1 MESGE
6 SIARQREPK
15 RCLDLA
21 SEDSRSFPGHS
32 VNFLKKRHRKVVL
45 RGSGAIS
52 KHQKSM
58 GGSVSTE
65 KGGPILDGVYQ
76 QLLKRGIQYFL
87 PSSRLEIAGRV
98 QESRPEIVFHAASE
112 ARLSFEWLGTRYT
125 LTNHREFSDHEQRMV
140 RSIGKFLSTRYEL
153 LFESEAAARN
163 MPIYGGLTEDRY
175 VSTFLDG
182 TVFHDAKSA
191 STLSDRISEAIEVLR
206 ISALS
211 SYEDKRISTGALL
224 FGSLPDACHKLPRR
238 PKDALPYSS
247 ELTSIRS
254 FHRICDGLRTIALV
268 DNSGLMVELVDVQEW
283 ARPFNQMPLPVPTT
297 RRYRT
302 HSQATLCGGH
312 ICLVLTPKGEI
323 KIFGEGV
330 QLFSFFDGRWHLTDA
345 VTKYQAW
352 QLAIGRPELAERVF
366 SAGLNLAE
374 HRRGGMFVVLEDPRH
389 TSQLVS
395 GPDLLEGDKWERT
408 GAKNQLHYLLRK
420 TRANELSTAVLES
433 IAQID
438 GSVVLDRDSRL
449 LAFGAILR
457 YVPSVNEN
465 EEIGEGGRTAAAIG
479 ASNLGDVLMVSEGG
493 QLSFYQK
500 GHCVWT
506 Q

>member
-1 MESGE
+1 MTRLVSKESG
-6 SIARQREPK
+6 
-15 RCLDLA
+15 
-21 SEDSRSFPGHS
+21 GT
-32 VNFLKKRHRKVVL
+32 V
-45 RGSGAIS
+45 
-52 KHQKSM
+52 
-58 GGSVSTE
+58 
-65 KGGPILDGVYQ
+65 LDGLYQ
-76 QLLKRGIQYFL
+76 QLLRRGVQYFL
-87 PSSRLEIAGRV
+87 PSSHFDMVGRV
-98 QESRPEIVFHAASE
+98 RESTPEVVFHPTSQAG
-112 ARLSFEWLGTRYT
+112 LSFEWLGHRYT
-125 LTNHREFSDHEQRMV
+125 LTNHREFSEHEQKMV
-140 RSIGKFLSTRYEL
+140 RSIGKFLSTRYAL
-153 LFESEAAARN
+153 LFDSEAAARN
-163 MPIYGGLTEDRY
+163 MPIFGGLTEDRY

-182 TVFHDAKSA
+182 RVFGDTTSA
-191 STLSDRISEAIEVLR
+191 TTLRDRVSDAIEVLR

-224 FGSLPDACHKLPRR
+224 FGTLPDACHKLPSR
-238 PKDALPYSS
+238 PSGALPYSS
-247 ELTSIRS
+247 DLTSIRS
-254 FHRICDGLRTIALV
+254 FHRICDGLQTIALV
-268 DNSGLMVELVDVQEW
+268 DGTGFMVELVDVQEW
-283 ARPFNQMPLPVPTT
+283 ARPFTEMELPVPTA

-312 ICLVLTPKGEI
+312 MCLVLTPNGEI

-345 VTKYQAW
+345 ATKYQAW
-352 QLAIGRPELAERVF
+352 EAAIGRRDLAARLF

-389 TSQLVS
+389 TRQVVS
-395 GPDLLEGDKWERT
+395 GADLLETDRRERS
-408 GAKNQLHYLLRK
+408 GAKNQLHYLLRN
-420 TRANELSTAVLES
+420 TRATELSTAVLES

-457 YVPSVNEN
+457 PSLPMDEN

-479 ASNLGDVLMVSEGG
+479 ASQFGNVLMVSEGG

-506 Q
+506 L